1 MHTFRA
7 KTCFIHHNGDF
18 SGDAIIVL
26 EDGTQQLELPIE
38 DLLAFAAE
46 AVRTKKIGDL
56 ESATTEELLGL

>member
-1 MHTFRA
+1 MHTFEG

-26 EDGTQQLELPIE
+26 EDGTQRIEVPIE

-46 AVRTKKIGDL
+46 AVREKKIAQL